1 MSKDKNK
8 FTRRKPI
15 LLFMLPNALIDILPF
30 AKESIALQAKHLNR
44 LEKNLDS
51 SFSKALELLYNCKG
65 RVIFCG
71 IGKSAIIA
79 QKIAATFNSTG
90 TPSMFLHAAEA
101 VHGDLGMVQ
110 PQDVVLMIS
119 NSGNSPEIK
128 VLLPLL
134 LDFDVKI
141 IGVSSNPDSNL
152 ATNAHVF
159 LKTDLDKEAD
169 PNNLAPTCSTTMQ
182 LVMGDA
188 LAVSLIRLRKFGA
201 EDFAKYHPGGSLGK
215 KLYLRLDDVLNLDNK
230 PEVEAIATVKSV
242 VESITEHSLGATVVT
257 SNGAVLGIIT
267 DGDIRRYM
275 LQDSEMNAGQLASKN
290 PLCLE
295 SNTSAYDAFQEMER
309 RSVSQVIVMQDGRYI
324 GLVHLHQILKAGIF

>member
-1 MSKDKNK
+1 
-8 FTRRKPI
+8 
-15 LLFMLPNALIDILPF
+15 MLPISMNDILPF

-44 LEKNLDS
+44 LETNLDS
-51 SFSKALELLYNCKG
+51 SFVEALEVLFNCKG

-110 PQDVVLMIS
+110 PSDVVLMIS

-134 LDFDVKI
+134 LDFNVKI
-141 IGVSSNPDSNL
+141 IGISSNPESNL
-152 ATNAHVF
+152 ATSSHVF
-159 LKTDLDKEAD
+159 LKTELERESD

-215 KLYLRLDDVLNLDNK
+215 KLYLSLEDVLEDGAK
-230 PEVEAIATVKSV
+230 PEMSAGADVKSV
-242 VESITEHSLGATVVT
+242 VESITKFKLGATVVT
-257 SNGAVLGIIT
+257 ENGKIQGIIT
-267 DGDIRRYM
+267 DGDIRRYLM
-275 LQDSEMNAGQLASKN
+275 QEKKMTAGELAGDS

-295 SNTSAYDAFQEMER
+295 ANTSAYDAFQEMEK
-309 RSVSQVIVMQDGRYI
+309 RSVSQVIVLRDGAYI

>member
-1 MSKDKNK
+1 
-8 FTRRKPI
+8 
-15 LLFMLPNALIDILPF
+15 MLPISMNDILPF

-44 LEKNLDS
+44 LETNLDS
-51 SFSKALELLYNCKG
+51 SFVEALDVLFHCKG

-110 PQDVVLMIS
+110 PNDVVLMIS

-128 VLLPLL
+128 VLVPLL

-141 IGVSSNPDSNL
+141 IGVSSNSESVL
-152 ATNAHVF
+152 ATQSHVF
-159 LKTDLDKEAD
+159 LKTELERESD

-215 KLYLRLDDVLNLDNK
+215 KLYLRLEDVLEEGSK
-230 PEVEAIATVKSV
+230 PEISANTDVKKI
-242 VESITEHSLGATVVT
+242 VESITNHKLGATVVT
-257 SNGAVLGIIT
+257 ENGKIQGIIT
-267 DGDIRRYM
+267 DGDIRRFL
-275 LQDSEMNAGQLASKN
+275 LQNEALNASDLAAVN

-295 SNTSAYDAFQEMER
+295 ANTSAYDAFQEMEK
-309 RSVSQVIVMQDGRYI
+309 RSVSQVIVLRDGAYI

>member
-1 MSKDKNK
+1 
-8 FTRRKPI
+8 
-15 LLFMLPNALIDILPF
+15 MLPISMNDILPF

-44 LEKNLDS
+44 LETNLDS
-51 SFSKALELLYNCKG
+51 SFVEALDVLFHCKG

-110 PQDVVLMIS
+110 PNDVVLMIS

-128 VLLPLL
+128 VLVPLL

-141 IGVSSNPDSNL
+141 IGVSSNSESVL
-152 ATNAHVF
+152 ATQSHVF
-159 LKTDLDKEAD
+159 LKTELERESD

-215 KLYLRLDDVLNLDNK
+215 KLYLRLEDVLEEGSK
-230 PEVEAIATVKSV
+230 PEISANTDVKKI
-242 VESITEHSLGATVVT
+242 VESITNHKLGATVVT
-257 SNGAVLGIIT
+257 ENGKIQGIIT
-267 DGDIRRYM
+267 DGDIRRFL
-275 LQDSEMNAGQLASKN
+275 LQDEALNASDLAAVN

-295 SNTSAYDAFQEMER
+295 ANTSAYDAFQEMEK
-309 RSVSQVIVMQDGRYI
+309 RSVSQVIVLRDGAYI

>member
-1 MSKDKNK
+1 
-8 FTRRKPI
+8 
-15 LLFMLPNALIDILPF
+15 MLPVAIQDILPF
-30 AKESIALQAKHLNR
+30 AKESIALQAKHLIR
-44 LEKNLDS
+44 LESNLDS
-51 SFSKALELLYNCKG
+51 SFVEALELLFNCKG

-110 PQDVVLMIS
+110 PDDVVFMIS

-128 VLLPLL
+128 VLVPLL
-134 LDFDVKI
+134 LDFEVKI
-141 IGVSSNPDSNL
+141 IGVSSNSDSVL
-152 ATNAHVF
+152 ATQSHVF
-159 LKTDLDKEAD
+159 LKTELEKESD

-215 KLYLRLDDVLNLDNK
+215 KLYLNLGDVLEVDSR
-230 PEVEAIATVKSV
+230 PEISAESDVKSV
-242 VESITEHSLGATVVT
+242 VESITKYKLGATVVVE
-257 SNGAVLGIIT
+257 NEKVKGIVT
-267 DGDIRRYM
+267 DGDIRRYV
-275 LQDSEMNAGQLASKN
+275 LQETGMTAGELAAKN

-295 SNTSAYDAFQEMER
+295 SSVSAYDAFQEMEK
-309 RSVSQVIVMQDGRYI
+309 RSVSQVIVLEAGRYI

>member
-1 MSKDKNK
+1 
-8 FTRRKPI
+8 
-15 LLFMLPNALIDILPF
+15 MLPITMNDILPF

-51 SFSKALELLYNCKG
+51 SFSKALELLFHCKG

-110 PQDVVLMIS
+110 PNDVVLMIS

-134 LDFDVKI
+134 LDFNVKI
-141 IGVSSNPDSNL
+141 IGVSSNPESNL
-152 ATNAHVF
+152 ATSAHVF
-159 LKTDLDKEAD
+159 LKTELELEAD

-215 KLYLRLDDVLNLDNK
+215 KLYLRLEDVVEEGSK
-230 PEVEAIATVKSV
+230 PEIPTDVDVKKI
-242 VESITEHSLGATVVT
+242 VESITEHKLGATVLTESGQVK
-257 SNGAVLGIIT
+257 GIIT
-267 DGDIRRYM
+267 DGDIRRFL
-275 LQDSEMNAGQLASKN
+275 LQDQALNAGQLANKN

-295 SNTSAYDAFQEMER
+295 GNTSAYDAFQEMER
-309 RSVSQVIVMQDGRYI
+309 RSVSQVIVLQDGRYI

>member
-1 MSKDKNK
+1 
-8 FTRRKPI
+8 
-15 LLFMLPNALIDILPF
+15 MLPVSMNDILPF

-44 LEKNLDS
+44 LEANLDS
-51 SFSKALELLYNCKG
+51 SFSEALDVLFNCKG

-110 PQDVVLMIS
+110 PNDVVLMIS

-141 IGVSSNPDSNL
+141 IGVSSNPESNL
-152 ATNAHVF
+152 AISAHVF
-159 LKTDLDKEAD
+159 LKTELERESD

-188 LAVSLIRLRKFGA
+188 LAVSLIRMRKFGA

-215 KLYLRLDDVLNLDNK
+215 KLYLSLEDVLEEDSM
-230 PEVEAIATVKSV
+230 PEISSEANVKEVVKS
-242 VESITEHSLGATVVT
+242 ITDFKLGATVVT
-257 SNGAVLGIIT
+257 KGGQIHGIIT
-267 DGDIRRYM
+267 DGDIRRYL
-275 LQDSEMNAGQLASKN
+275 LQNEELNAGQLAGAN

-295 SNTSAYDAFQEMER
+295 SNTSAYDAFQEMEK
-309 RSVSQVIVMQDGRYI
+309 RSVSQVVILKDGRYI

>member
-1 MSKDKNK
+1 
-8 FTRRKPI
+8 
-15 LLFMLPNALIDILPF
+15 MLPISMNDILPF

-44 LEKNLDS
+44 LETNLDS
-51 SFSKALELLYNCKG
+51 SFVEALDVLFHCKG

-110 PQDVVLMIS
+110 PNDVVLMIS

-128 VLLPLL
+128 VLVPLL

-141 IGVSSNPDSNL
+141 IGVSSNSESVL
-152 ATNAHVF
+152 ATKSHVF
-159 LKTDLDKEAD
+159 LKTELERESD

-215 KLYLRLDDVLNLDNK
+215 KLYLRLEDVLEEGSK
-230 PEVEAIATVKSV
+230 PEISANTDVKKI
-242 VESITEHSLGATVVT
+242 VESITNHKLGATVVT
-257 SNGAVLGIIT
+257 ENGKIQGIIT
-267 DGDIRRYM
+267 DGDIRRFL
-275 LQDSEMNAGQLASKN
+275 LQDEALNASDLAAVN

-295 SNTSAYDAFQEMER
+295 ANTSAYDAFQEMEK
-309 RSVSQVIVMQDGRYI
+309 RSVSQVIVLRDGAYI